1 VSEAINKSDQQKR
14 HSATR
19 PVSEATNKSVQQKRH
34 GASRPVLHKLA
45 NIIYLPK
52 TASLP

>member
-19 PVSEATNKSVQQKRH
+19 PVSEATSKSDQQKRH
-34 GASRPVLHKLA
+34 GASRPVSRSLA

-52 TASLP
+52 TDSLP